1 MILPIAK
8 TLSWITMLL
17 FLWVGNPYITDHT
30 PKTEPSFSNKN
41 LEKYLQS
48 LEKKG
53 FSGTILIAKKQEI
66 IKHRAYGM
74 RDKAEGLKNQKNTI
88 FDIGSVTKQFTA
100 AAILKLEMQGK
111 LSVSDPISK
120 YFAEIPRDKKEIT
133 IHQLLTHTSG
143 LVASVGNDYE
153 EISEKDFLN
162 RVFALE
168 LKSPAGQKFRYS
180 NVGYSLLSII
190 IEKVSGI
197 RYETYLNEALF
208 NPAGMQNTGY
218 RLPTWDSNSIAKG
231 YSKKKEHKKP
241 NEEHW
246 GKDGPFL
253 NLKGNGGILSNAKDL
268 FKWHTAL
275 LGNAILDE
283 KAKEK
288 YFYPHTPEDASGE
301 SFYAYGWV
309 NMPFG
314 PDKTAIWHN
323 GGNGI
328 FFADFWRFIQE
339 DIAVIVLS
347 NKYRGAKDDSIAEKI
362 STIILQ

>member
-1 MILPIAK
+1 MK
-8 TLSWITMLL
+8 
-17 FLWVGNPYITDHT
+17 DHT
-30 PKTEPSFSNKN
+30 LKPDLSHSKKN

-53 FSGTILIAKKQEI
+53 FSGTILVAQKGKIIA
-66 IKHRAYGM
+66 HRAYGM
-74 RDKAEGLKNQKNTI
+74 HDTSEGLKNQKSTI

-111 LSVSDPISK
+111 LLVNDPISK
-120 YFAEIPRDKKEIT
+120 YFVEIT
-133 IHQLLTHTSG
+133 NDKRRITVHQLLTHTSG
-143 LVASVGNDYE
+143 LVASIGDDYE
-153 EISEKDFLN
+153 EISEADFLD

-168 LKSPAGQKFRYS
+168 LKSPVGQKFRYS

-190 IEKVSGI
+190 IEKVSGMG
-197 RYETYLNEALF
+197 YETYLNETLF
-208 NPAGMQNTGY
+208 SPAGMRNTGY
-218 RLPTWDSNSIAKG
+218 MLPSWDPNTIAKG

-246 GKDGPFL
+246 GEDGPFL
-253 NLKGNGGILSNAKDL
+253 NLKGNGGILSNTEDL

-275 LGNAILDE
+275 LNNAILDE

-314 PDKTAIWHN
+314 PNKTAIWHN

-328 FFADFWRFIQE
+328 FFADFWRFVQE
-339 DIAVIVLS
+339 DVAVIVLS
-347 NKYRGAKDDSIAEKI
+347 NKYRGGKDDIIAEKI
-362 STIILQ
+362 SAIILQ

>member
-1 MILPIAK
+1 MILTIAK
-8 TLSWITMLL
+8 TLSWTTMLL

-30 PKTEPSFSNKN
+30 PKIEPSFSNKN

-168 LKSPAGQKFRYS
+168 LKSPVGQKFRYS

-218 RLPTWDSNSIAKG
+218 RLPSWDSNSIAKG
-231 YSKKKEHKKP
+231 YLKKKEHKKP

-246 GKDGPFL
+246 GQDGPFL
-253 NLKGNGGILSNAKDL
+253 NLKGNGGILSNTGDL

-275 LGNAILDE
+275 LSNAILDE

-301 SFYAYGWV
+301 SYYAYGWV
-309 NMPFG
+309 HMSFG

-347 NKYRGAKDDSIAEKI
+347 NKYRRSKDDSIAEKI
-362 STIILQ
+362 SGIILQ

>member
-1 MILPIAK
+1 MILTITK
-8 TLSWITMLL
+8 TLSWTTTFL
-17 FLWVGNPYITDHT
+17 FLWAGNPNIKDHILK
-30 PKTEPSFSNKN
+30 PNLSHSKKN

-48 LEKKG
+48 LEQKG
-53 FSGTILIAKKQEI
+53 FSGTILIAKNQEI

-74 RDKAEGLKNQKNTI
+74 RNKAKGLKNQKSTI

-111 LSVSDPISK
+111 LSVGDPISK
-120 YFAEIPRDKKEIT
+120 YFAEIPRDKKGIT

-162 RVFALE
+162 RVFALG
-168 LKSPAGQKFRYS
+168 LKSPVGQKFRYS

-190 IEKVSGI
+190 IEQVSGI
-197 RYETYLNEALF
+197 SYEAYLNEALF

-218 RLPTWDSNSIAKG
+218 MLPSWDSNSIAKG

-246 GKDGPFL
+246 GQDGPFL
-253 NLKGNGGILSNAKDL
+253 NLKGNGGILSNTEDL
-268 FKWHTAL
+268 FKWHKAL
-275 LGNAILDE
+275 LSNSILDE

-314 PDKTAIWHN
+314 PNKTAIWHN

-347 NKYRGAKDDSIAEKI
+347 NKYRGGKDDTIAEKI
-362 STIILQ
+362 SGIILQ

>member
-1 MILPIAK
+1 MFLTISK
-8 TLSWITMLL
+8 KLSWLAALL
-17 FLWVGNPYITDHT
+17 FLGTMNPDTTNHKLR
-30 PKTEPSFSNKN
+30 PNPSFPNTS
-41 LEKYLQS
+41 LQKYLQS

-53 FSGTILIAKKQEI
+53 FSGTILIAKKGEI
-66 IKHRAYGM
+66 IEHSAYGM
-74 RDKAEGLKNQKNTI
+74 RDKSKGLKNGKKTI
-88 FDIGSVTKQFTA
+88 YDIGSVTKQFTA

-111 LSVSDPISK
+111 LSVNDPISK
-120 YFAEIPRDKKEIT
+120 YFAEIPEDKKEIT
-133 IHQLLTHTSG
+133 LHHLLNHTSG
-143 LVASVGNDYE
+143 LVASIGGDYE
-153 EISEKDFLN
+153 EISETDFLN
-162 RVFALE
+162 RVFALK
-168 LKSPAGQKFRYS
+168 LKSTIGEKFRYS

-190 IEKVSGI
+190 IEKVSGMG
-197 RYETYLNEALF
+197 YEAYLNRVIF
-208 NPAGMQNTGY
+208 RPAGMQNTGY
-218 RLPTWDSNSIAKG
+218 ILPDWNSNSIAKG
-231 YSKKKEHKKP
+231 YSKKQEHKKP

-253 NLKGNGGILSNAKDL
+253 NLKGNGGILSDAEDL

-309 NMPFG
+309 HMPFG
-314 PDKTAIWHN
+314 PDRTAIWHN
-323 GGNGI
+323 GGNGV
-328 FFADFWRFIQE
+328 FFTDFWRFVQE

-347 NKYRGAKDDSIAEKI
+347 NKYRGAKDDIIAEKI